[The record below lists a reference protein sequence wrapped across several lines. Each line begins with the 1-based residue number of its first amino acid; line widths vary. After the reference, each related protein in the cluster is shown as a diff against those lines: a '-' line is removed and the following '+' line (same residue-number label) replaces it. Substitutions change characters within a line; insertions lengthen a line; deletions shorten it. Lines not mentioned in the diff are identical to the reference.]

1 METSYVGYGRC
12 SGCQEIKHVRADGT
26 VAAHNGYDT
35 DGTAVA
41 VIRCPGSNRA
51 PVADEEKVAEAS

>member
-1 METSYVGYGRC
+1 METSDVGYGRC
-12 SGCQEIKHVRADGT
+12 SGCREIKHVRADGT

-41 VIRCPGSNRA
+41 VIRCPGSDRA
-51 PVADEEKVAEAS
+51 PLAEEKVAPAS

>member
-1 METSYVGYGRC
+1 
-12 SGCQEIKHVRADGT
+12 
-26 VAAHNGYDT
+26 VAPHNGYDT

>member
-26 VAAHNGYDT
+26 VAPHNGYDT
-35 DGTAVA
+35 DGTAVS
-41 VIRCPGSNRA
+41 VIRCPGSDRA
-51 PVADEEKVAEAS
+51 PAAEEKVAPAS

>member
-1 METSYVGYGRC
+1 METFDVSYGRC
-12 SGCQEIKHVRADGT
+12 SGCHEIKHVRADGN

-35 DGTAVA
+35 EGTSVA